1 MYFNLYIR
9 SPDFN
14 IIAQRGTMRLKN
26 NKEEHFKNYPYIYSS
41 PQSHKHHTTLKR
53 IRSFEGERM
62 KNASLYTIGI

>member
-1 MYFNLYIR
+1 MYLNLYIR

-26 NKEEHFKNYPYIYSS
+26 NKEEHFKKYPYIYIS